1 METRIESGTND
12 ATPAARPDEARVDAA
27 IDALEFKQS
36 TPLSIGV
43 ELELQLVETRGC
55 DLTRA
60 ASDLIDLVE
69 RRPHPGEVKPEITES
84 MIEVATGVHHRYDA
98 LAGEL
103 LSIREVL
110 GAAAE
115 KLNVLVCGGG
125 AHPFQQWTERQIYDQ
140 PRFKRLSDLYG
151 YLAKQFT
158 VFGQHIHIGCPHG
171 DDALYLVHALA
182 RYVPHFVALAAS
194 SPYSQGADTQ
204 FESARLNAVSAFPLS
219 GRAPFVLRWS
229 DFNEYFAKMRR
240 LGIVESMKDF
250 YWDIRPKPEYG
261 TVEIRVCDT
270 PLTAERAAALA
281 AYAQTLARYLLIERP
296 VHLSEDL
303 LLTYT
308 YNRFQSC
315 RFGLDG
321 DFIDPVT
328 QSHSPLRDEI
338 AASMVRLAPHASE
351 LDTEAP
357 LATLAAA
364 AREGESDARWMR
376 SRYQL
381 TGSLHDL
388 VWQQCRRWRGES

>member
-1 METRIESGTND
+1 MDSGTESRI
-12 ATPAARPDEARVDAA
+12 ATPAEASAES
-27 IDALEFKQS
+27 LEFKQS
-36 TPLSIGV
+36 APLSIGV

-60 ASDLIDLVE
+60 ASDLIALVE
-69 RRPHPGEVKPEITES
+69 RRPHPGEIKPEITES
-84 MIEVATGVHHRYDA
+84 MIEVASGIQHRHDA
-98 LAGEL
+98 LAAEL
-103 LSIREVL
+103 LAIRDVL

-125 AHPFQQWTERQIYDQ
+125 AHPFQHWTERRIYDR

-171 DDALYLVHALA
+171 DDALYLVHALG
-182 RYVPHFVALAAS
+182 RYVPHFVALSAS
-194 SPYSQGADTQ
+194 SPYSQGDDTR
-204 FESARLNAVSAFPLS
+204 FESARSNAVSAFPLS

-229 DFNEYFAKMRR
+229 GFNEYFAKMRR

-270 PLTAERAAALA
+270 PLTVERAAALA
-281 AYAQTLARYLLIERP
+281 AYAQTLARHLLIERP
-296 VHLSEDL
+296 MQLSEDL
-303 LLTYT
+303 LLTYG
-308 YNRFQSC
+308 YNRFQAC
-315 RFGLDG
+315 RFGFDG

-328 QSHSPLRDEI
+328 QQHSSLRDEI
-338 AASMVRLAPHASE
+338 AASMARLEPHARE

-357 LATLAAA
+357 LAALAAV
-364 AREGESDARWMR
+364 AREGESDAQWMR
-376 SRYQL
+376 SRFQL
-381 TGSLHDL
+381 TGSLPDL

>member
-1 METRIESGTND
+1 MEPLVESGNAPPT
-12 ATPAARPDEARVDAA
+12 AADTAGET
-27 IDALEFKQS
+27 LEFKQS
-36 TPLSIGV
+36 APLSMGV

-60 ASDLIDLVE
+60 ASDLIELVE

-98 LAGEL
+98 LAAEL
-103 LSIREVL
+103 AAIRDAL

-115 KLNVLVCGGG
+115 RLNVLVCGGG
-125 AHPFQQWTERQIYDQ
+125 AHPFQHWPERQIYDR
-140 PRFKRLSDLYG
+140 PRFRHLSDLYG

-182 RYVPHFVALAAS
+182 RYVPHFVAFAAS
-194 SPYSQGADTQ
+194 SPYSQGTDTQ

-229 DFNEYFAKMRR
+229 EFNEYFAKMRR

-250 YWDIRPKPEYG
+250 YWDIRPKPEFG

-270 PLTAERAAALA
+270 PLTAERAGAIA
-281 AYAQTLARYLLIERP
+281 AYAQTIARYLLIERP
-296 VHLSEDL
+296 VQLTEDL
-303 LLTYT
+303 LLTYS

-315 RFGLDG
+315 RFAFDG
-321 DFIDPVT
+321 DFIDPVS
-328 QSHSPLRDEI
+328 QKHSSLRDEI
-338 AASMVRLAPHASE
+338 AATMERLEPHARE
-351 LDTEAP
+351 LETEEP
-357 LATLAAA
+357 LAALAAV
-364 AREGESDARWMR
+364 ARENASDARWMR

-388 VWQQCRRWRGES
+388 VWQQCRRWRGEV

>member
-1 METRIESGTND
+1 MASGPDVGTG
-12 ATPAARPDEARVDAA
+12 TPIQASA
-27 IDALEFKQS
+27 DALAFKQS
-36 TPLSIGV
+36 APLSIGV
-43 ELELQLVETRGC
+43 ELELQLVETRAC

-60 ASDLIDLVE
+60 ASDLIALVE
-69 RRPHPGEVKPEITES
+69 RRPHPGEIKPEITES
-84 MIEVATGVHHRYDA
+84 MIEVASGIQHRYEA
-98 LAGEL
+98 LAAEL
-103 LSIREVL
+103 LAVRDVL

-125 AHPFQQWTERQIYDQ
+125 AHPFQHWAERRIYDR
-140 PRFKRLSDLYG
+140 PRFRRLSELYG

-171 DDALYLVHALA
+171 DDALYLVHALG

-204 FESARLNAVSAFPLS
+204 FESARLNVISAFPLS
-219 GRAPFVLRWS
+219 GRAPFLLRWG
-229 DFNEYFAKMRR
+229 DFTEYFAKMRR
-240 LGIVESMKDF
+240 LGVVESMKDF

-270 PLTAERAAALA
+270 PLTIERAAALA

-296 VHLSEDL
+296 VQLSEDL
-303 LLTYT
+303 LLPYS

-315 RFGLDG
+315 RFGFDG

-328 QSHSPLRDEI
+328 QQHASLRDEI
-338 AASMVRLAPHASE
+338 AASIERLEPHARE
-351 LDTEAP
+351 LDTEGA
-357 LATLAAA
+357 LAALAAA
-364 AREGESDARWMR
+364 ARDGASDARWMR
-376 SRYQL
+376 HRYAL

-388 VWQQCRRWRGES
+388 VWQQCRRWRGDT